1 MEKYLYFRKDS
12 TLGNDDDGTNGS
24 FVAPVSSI
32 LGMEATS
39 ATELTLRFVP
49 RLNAFA
55 AGGNAAADADN
66 LTDSV
71 AIAIGTNKHKDVIQ
85 DLTREIAHGGSELIV
100 VFDAVT
106 SDSVSSD
113 ITGVT
118 PAITA
123 AQA

>member
-12 TLGNDDDGTNGS
+12 TLTNDDDGVNGS

-32 LGMEATS
+32 LGMEAT
-39 ATELTLRFVP
+39 AAGVLTLRLVP

-55 AGGNAAADADN
+55 AGGNAAFDVDN
-66 LTDSV
+66 ITDSV
-71 AIAIGTNKHKDVIQ
+71 AIAIGTNKHKEVIL

-106 SDSVSSD
+106 GESLSSD

-118 PAITA
+118 PDITA